1 MKSRK
6 PFALSLVAMF
16 ALAGLALVLAGARTA
31 DPLVTGKLVTGKVEL
46 QSIGALE
53 FGPDGVLFAADS
65 IGGVVFAIDLG
76 VGARP
81 VGGWPEGSW
90 RDWLAVGDLDAKL
103 AAMLGTTP
111 RDVYIRD
118 LAYHA
123 PTQTA
128 YLSLMRGSGST
139 AVPVL
144 VAISGDGTLAEV
156 SLDDVR
162 HAKLSIRDAPAP
174 DALDRYG
181 RNKRTTTITDL
192 AFVDGELYIAGLSNE
207 EFASTLRRARYP
219 FESDAKTTSV
229 EIYHGNHG
237 AWETHAPIVTFM
249 PFELDGKSHLLASY
263 VCTPLVTLPT
273 EQLASGARVR
283 GKTIAE
289 LGWGNVP
296 IDMIGYEYKGEEY
309 VLLANNQRG
318 AMKFRAADI
327 RAAHRRDGI
336 TSKAPDGAGV
346 AFQSSPLGHVVQ
358 LVDMD
363 GERVLLLAR
372 DPGNGSLSLFARK
385 KDLI

>member
-1 MKSRK
+1 MKPRK
-6 PFALSLVAMF
+6 RLILSLVAVF
-16 ALAGLALVLAGARTA
+16 ALVGLALVLTGARPA
-31 DPLVTGKLVTGKVEL
+31 DPLVKGKVEL
-46 QSIGALE
+46 KSIGALE
-53 FGPDGVLFAADS
+53 FGPDGLLFAGDS
-65 IGGVVFAIDLG
+65 IGGAVFAIDVG
-76 VGARP
+76 VGSRP
-81 VGGWPEGSW
+81 VGEWPQGSW
-90 RDWLAVGDLDAKL
+90 RDWLAIGDLDAKL
-103 AAMLGTTP
+103 AALLGTTP

-128 YLSLMRGSGST
+128 YLSLMRGSGSV

-144 VAISGDGTLAEV
+144 VAISGDGTLSEV
-156 SLDDVR
+156 TLDDVR

-174 DALDRYG
+174 AAVDRYG
-181 RNKRTTTITDL
+181 RNMRTTTITDL
-192 AFVDGELYIAGLSNE
+192 AFEGSELFISGLSNE

-219 FESDAKTTSV
+219 FEKEAEATAV

-263 VCTPLVTLPT
+263 VCTPLVTLPI
-273 EQLASGARVR
+273 EQLATRARVR

-336 TSKAPDGAGV
+336 TSEVPDATGV

-363 GERVLLLAR
+363 EERVLLLAR
-372 DPGNGSLSLFARK
+372 DPENGSLSLFARR

>member
-6 PFALSLVAMF
+6 RFALSLVAAVVLM
-16 ALAGLALVLAGARTA
+16 GTALVLTAARPS
-31 DPLVTGKLVTGKVEL
+31 DPLVSGKIAL

-53 FGPDGVLFAADS
+53 FGPEGVLFAGDS
-65 IGGVVFAIDLG
+65 SGGAIFAIDLG
-76 VGARP
+76 LGESP
-81 VGGWPEGSW
+81 GGGWPEGTW
-90 RDWLAVGDLDAKL
+90 RDWEAIAELDAKL
-103 AAMLGTTP
+103 AAMLGTTS
-111 RDVYIRD
+111 RDVYIQD

-123 PTQTA
+123 PTETA
-128 YLSLMRGSGST
+128 YLSLMRGSGS
-139 AVPVL
+139 AAAPVL

-174 DALDRYG
+174 DALDHYG

-192 AFVDGELYIAGLSNE
+192 VFDDGELFISGLSNE
-207 EFASTLRRARYP
+207 EFASTLRRAHYP
-219 FESDAKTTSV
+219 FEGDAKATAV

-237 AWETHAPIVTFM
+237 AWETHAPIVTFI
-249 PFELDGKSHLLASY
+249 PFQIEGKSHLLASY

-273 EQLASGARVR
+273 ADLKSGARVR

-296 IDMIGYEYKGEEY
+296 IDMIGYDHGGEEF
-309 VLLANNQRG
+309 VLLANSQRG

-327 RAAHRRDGI
+327 RAANRREGI
-336 TSKAPDGAGV
+336 ASEVAGVSGV
-346 AFQSSPLGHVVQ
+346 AFQTSPLGHVVQ

-363 GERVLLLAR
+363 AKRVLLLAR
-372 DPGNGSLSLFARK
+372 DPQNGSLSLFARK